1 MKKNRKHINKEKK
14 NLRREK
20 ERILK
25 MKLNQVKETS
35 IHQTPLKIDG
45 TGNITRLINKKG
57 SVLTTE
63 TKMYGC
69 DIEKSVPQFLRRFV
83 DKILGLEEMKRVPIR
98 TKGLTGSGK
107 KNECHQNVLGLVKR
121 FGGQQL
127 RGYMVNMFEYHHIS
141 LVFHTV
147 WITPE
152 GKCVDVTSNSFENI
166 YPLTTVRNSSNQIVR
181 TIKKNVDT
189 VIRKGDKEYILFIPL
204 GLGFIEEMG
213 VHVYDV
219 QISRFWET
227 EGFIVKLQE
236 EKMRGNEKTNLKIP
250 INRLDKFQKKFGCI
264 DTHYEKKNTTTK
276 KMKELVD
283 HGGFSQKSLVSGKS
297 WDELKSEIVW

>member
-1 MKKNRKHINKEKK
+1 M
-14 NLRREK
+14 NLYKGIEVPD
-20 ERILK
+20 L
-25 MKLNQVKETS
+25 L
-35 IHQTPLKIDG
+35 TPLKIDG
-45 TGNITRLINKKG
+45 TGNITRLIKKKG
-57 SVLTTE
+57 SLLTTE

-83 DKILGLEEMKRVPIR
+83 DKILGLEEMIRVPIR

-121 FGGQQL
+121 YGGQQL
-127 RGYMVNMFEYHHIS
+127 RGYLVNMFENHLIS
-141 LVFHTV
+141 LVSHTV

-152 GKCVDVTSNSFENI
+152 GKGVDVTSNSYENI
-166 YPLTTVRNSSNQIVR
+166 NPLFTLRNSSNQIVG
-181 TIKKNVDT
+181 TIKKSEDT
-189 VIRKGDKEYILFIPL
+189 VIRKGDKEYVLFIPI

-213 VHVYDV
+213 VRVYDV

-227 EGFIVKLQE
+227 KGFIVKLQE
-236 EKMRGNEKTNLKIP
+236 EKMRGNERTNLNIP

-264 DTHYEKKNTTTK
+264 DTHYEKKNTSTK

-283 HGGFSQKSLVSGKS
+283 HGGFSQKSLSSGKS
-297 WDELKSEIVW
+297 WAELKSEIVW

>member
-1 MKKNRKHINKEKK
+1 MKKNRRQLKKEKR

-20 ERILK
+20 EMILK
-25 MKLNQVKETS
+25 IKLFRCEKVS
-35 IHQTPLKIDG
+35 IPVSHLRIDG
-45 TGNITRLINKKG
+45 LGNITRLINKKG
-57 SVLTTE
+57 SVLPTE
-63 TKMYGC
+63 TNMYGC
-69 DIEKSVPQFLRRFV
+69 DIEKSVLPYVHRFV
-83 DKILGLEEMKRVPIR
+83 DRIGLGEMIRVPIR

-121 FGGQQL
+121 YGGQQL
-127 RGYMVNMFEYHHIS
+127 RGYLVNMFENHLIS
-141 LVFHTV
+141 LVSHTV

-152 GKCVDVTSNSFENI
+152 RKSVDVTSNSYENI
-166 YPLTTVRNSSNQIVR
+166 NPLFTLKNSSNQIVG
-181 TIKKNVDT
+181 TIKKSEDT
-189 VIRKGDKEYILFIPL
+189 VIRKGDKEYVLFIPI

-213 VHVYDV
+213 VRVYDV

-227 EGFIVKLQE
+227 KGFIVKLQE
-236 EKMRGNEKTNLKIP
+236 EKMRGNERTNLNIP

-264 DTHYEKKNTTTK
+264 DTHYEKKNTSTK